1 MRIGFDTHFISRAP
15 ATGNHT
21 YTAELVQALISMD
34 SQNEYV
40 LYAVQD
46 HPYYHQFRG
55 NSRVRIRYVLPL
67 NGLARNFVWLPWVV
81 AQDKLDVLH
90 LHFILP
96 WFIHVPTV
104 LAVHDLFYLHVTH
117 PALSEKVLG
126 QLTIWSA
133 QRANHIVTLSE
144 YSQQD
149 IISQC
154 SVNDSG
160 VTAIPLAAHPRFS
173 PIQSNTAISA
183 IKEHLGIQRDYI
195 LFVGR
200 TEDPRKNVLTLVDA
214 YAQLIAQGNITA
226 QLVVAGRHGPGTA
239 KIKQRIQD
247 LGLENN
253 VLLPGI
259 VPDDDL
265 PVLLSGAKVFVYVS
279 SFEGFGL
286 PVLEAMACGTPTI
299 TSNVTSLPEVAG
311 NAALM
316 VKPGDVEELTQA
328 LRQVLNDP
336 LLHRQMSERGLAQ
349 ARQFTWE
356 RAARATLAVY
366 QNAVR
371 SH

>member
-1 MRIGFDTHFISRAP
+1 
-15 ATGNHT
+15 
-21 YTAELVQALISMD
+21 
-34 SQNEYV
+34 
-40 LYAVQD
+40 
-46 HPYYHQFRG
+46 
-55 NSRVRIRYVLPL
+55 
-67 NGLARNFVWLPWVV
+67 
-81 AQDKLDVLH
+81 
-90 LHFILP
+90 
-96 WFIHVPTV
+96 
-104 LAVHDLFYLHVTH
+104 
-117 PALSEKVLG
+117 
-126 QLTIWSA
+126 
-133 QRANHIVTLSE
+133 
-144 YSQQD
+144 
-149 IISQC
+149 
-154 SVNDSG
+154 
-160 VTAIPLAAHPRFS
+160 
-173 PIQSNTAISA
+173 
-183 IKEHLGIQRDYI
+183 
-195 LFVGR
+195 
-200 TEDPRKNVLTLVDA
+200 
-214 YAQLIAQGNITA
+214 
-226 QLVVAGRHGPGTA
+226 
-239 KIKQRIQD
+239 
-247 LGLENN
+247 LENN

-336 LLHRQMSERGLAQ
+336 LLHRQMSERGLEQ

>member
-104 LAVHDLFYLHVTH
+104 LAVHDLFYLHTSH
-117 PALSEKVLG
+117 PTLGEKVLG

-160 VTAIPLAAHPRFS
+160 VTAIPLAAHSRFS

-200 TEDPRKNVLTLVDA
+200 TEDPRKNVLTLVGSIGSGWA
-214 YAQLIAQGNITA
+214 AWPRNGKNKTA
-226 QLVVAGRHGPGTA
+226 HT
-239 KIKQRIQD
+239 
-247 LGLENN
+247 
-253 VLLPGI
+253 
-259 VPDDDL
+259 
-265 PVLLSGAKVFVYVS
+265 
-279 SFEGFGL
+279 GFGFG
-286 PVLEAMACGTPTI
+286 E
-299 TSNVTSLPEVAG
+299 
-311 NAALM
+311 
-316 VKPGDVEELTQA
+316 
-328 LRQVLNDP
+328 
-336 LLHRQMSERGLAQ
+336 
-349 ARQFTWE
+349 
-356 RAARATLAVY
+356 
-366 QNAVR
+366 
-371 SH
+371 